1 MTSRDISLFNS
12 LRPFSIG
19 FDNMFEQFENILGN
33 GELSNQPNFPPY
45 NISKIGK
52 DQYTIELAVAGYN
65 KDNIELEFEDNL
77 LTVRNKKIDKTV
89 EKDDNGEILHKGIS
103 SRSFVKTF
111 TISDDVKLVDA
122 QLKDGLLK
130 INLKKVALEQKK
142 KKLIP
147 IK

>member
-1 MTSRDISLFNS
+1 MTSKDLSIFNS

-19 FDNMFEQFENILGN
+19 FDDMFDQFESMLGN
-33 GELSNQPNFPPY
+33 GGMVQSNYPPY
-45 NISKIGK
+45 NIRKAGK
-52 DQYTIELAVAGYN
+52 DKYAIELAVAGFN
-65 KDNIELEFEDNL
+65 KDDVEVEFEDNL
-77 LTVRNKKIDKTV
+77 LTVRTKKVDKTV
-89 EKDDNGEILHKGIS
+89 EKDADGEILHKGIS
-103 SRSFVKTF
+103 SRAFVKQF

-122 QLKDGLLK
+122 SLKNGLLK

>member
-1 MTSRDISLFNS
+1 MTGRDISLFNS

-19 FDNMFEQFENILGN
+19 FESIFDQFEDILGN
-33 GELSNQPNFPPY
+33 GGLSNQSNFPPY
-45 NISKIGK
+45 NIRSGQ
-52 DQYTIELAVAGYN
+52 DQYTIELACAGY
-65 KDNIELEFEDNL
+65 DRENIELEQEDNL
-77 LTVRNKKIDKTV
+77 LTVRTKKVDKTV
-89 EKDDNGEILHKGIS
+89 EKDADGEILHKGIS
-103 SRSFVKTF
+103 SRAFVKQF

-122 QLKDGLLK
+122 SLKNGLLK

>member
-1 MTSRDISLFNS
+1 MTGRDISLFNS

-19 FDNMFEQFENILGN
+19 FESIFDQFEDILDN
-33 GELSNQPNFPPY
+33 GGLSNQPNFPPY
-45 NISKIGK
+45 NIRSGQ
-52 DQYTIELAVAGYN
+52 DQYTIELACAGY
-65 KDNIELEFEDNL
+65 DRENIELEQEDNL
-77 LTVRNKKIDKTV
+77 LTVRTKKVDKTV
-89 EKDDNGEILHKGIS
+89 EKDANGEILHKGIS
-103 SRSFVKTF
+103 SRAFVKQF

-122 QLKDGLLK
+122 SLKNGLLK

>member
-1 MTSRDISLFNS
+1 MTGRDISLFNS

-19 FDNMFEQFENILGN
+19 FESIFDQFEDILDN
-33 GELSNQPNFPPY
+33 GGLSNQPNFPPY
-45 NISKIGK
+45 NIRSGQ
-52 DQYTIELAVAGYN
+52 DQYTIELACAGY
-65 KDNIELEFEDNL
+65 DRENIELEQEDNL
-77 LTVRNKKIDKTV
+77 LTVRTKKVDKTV
-89 EKDDNGEILHKGIS
+89 EKGADGEILHKGIS
-103 SRSFVKTF
+103 SRAFVKQF

-122 QLKDGLLK
+122 SLKNGLLK

>member
-1 MTSRDISLFNS
+1 MTGRDISLFNS

-19 FDNMFEQFENILGN
+19 FESIFDQFEDILDN
-33 GELSNQPNFPPY
+33 GGLSNQSNFPPY
-45 NISKIGK
+45 NIRSGQ
-52 DQYTIELAVAGYN
+52 DQYTIELACAGY
-65 KDNIELEFEDNL
+65 DRENIELEQEDNL
-77 LTVRNKKIDKTV
+77 LTVRTKKVDNTV
-89 EKDDNGEILHKGIS
+89 EKGADGEILHKGIS
-103 SRSFVKTF
+103 SRAFVKQF

-122 QLKDGLLK
+122 SLKNGLLK

>member
-1 MTSRDISLFNS
+1 MTGRDISLFNS

-19 FDNMFEQFENILGN
+19 FESIFDQFEDILDN
-33 GELSNQPNFPPY
+33 GGLSNQSNFPPY
-45 NISKIGK
+45 NIRSGQ
-52 DQYTIELAVAGYN
+52 DQYTIELACAGY
-65 KDNIELEFEDNL
+65 DRENIELEQEDNL
-77 LTVRNKKIDKTV
+77 LTVRTKKVDKTV
-89 EKDDNGEILHKGIS
+89 EKGADGEILHKGIS
-103 SRSFVKTF
+103 SRAFVKQF

-122 QLKDGLLK
+122 SLKNGLLK

>member
-1 MTSRDISLFNS
+1 MTGRDISLFNS

-19 FDNMFEQFENILGN
+19 FESIFDQFEDILDN
-33 GELSNQPNFPPY
+33 GGLSNQSNFPPY
-45 NISKIGK
+45 NIRSGQ
-52 DQYTIELAVAGYN
+52 DQYTIELACAGY
-65 KDNIELEFEDNL
+65 DRENIELEQEDNL
-77 LTVRNKKIDKTV
+77 LTVRTKKVDKTV
-89 EKDDNGEILHKGIS
+89 EKDADGEILHKGIS
-103 SRSFVKTF
+103 SRAFVKQF

-122 QLKDGLLK
+122 SLKNGLLK

>member
-1 MTSRDISLFNS
+1 MTGRDISLFNS

-19 FDNMFEQFENILGN
+19 FESIFDQFEDILDN
-33 GELSNQPNFPPY
+33 GGLSNQPNFPPY
-45 NISKIGK
+45 NIRSGQ
-52 DQYTIELAVAGYN
+52 DQYTIELACAGY
-65 KDNIELEFEDNL
+65 DRENIELEQEDNL
-77 LTVRNKKIDKTV
+77 LTVRTKKVDKTV
-89 EKDDNGEILHKGIS
+89 EKDADGEILHKGIS
-103 SRSFVKTF
+103 SRAFVKQF

-122 QLKDGLLK
+122 SLKNGLLK

>member
-1 MTSRDISLFNS
+1 MTGRDISLFNS

-19 FDNMFEQFENILGN
+19 FESIFDQFEDILGN
-33 GELSNQPNFPPY
+33 GGLSNQSNFPPY
-45 NISKIGK
+45 NIRSGQ
-52 DQYTIELAVAGYN
+52 DQYTIELACAGY
-65 KDNIELEFEDNL
+65 DRENIELEQEDNL
-77 LTVRNKKIDKTV
+77 LTVRTKKVDKTV
-89 EKDDNGEILHKGIS
+89 EKGADGEILHKGIS
-103 SRSFVKTF
+103 SRAFVKQF

-122 QLKDGLLK
+122 SLKNGLLK

>member
-1 MTSRDISLFNS
+1 M
-12 LRPFSIG
+12 
-19 FDNMFEQFENILGN
+19 EQ
-33 GELSNQPNFPPY
+33 
-45 NISKIGK
+45 
-52 DQYTIELAVAGYN
+52 
-65 KDNIELEFEDNL
+65 EDNL
-77 LTVRNKKIDKTV
+77 LTVRTKKVDKTV
-89 EKDDNGEILHKGIS
+89 EKDADGEILHKGIS

>member
-1 MTSRDISLFNS
+1 MTGRDISLFNS

-19 FDNMFEQFENILGN
+19 FESIFDQFEDILGN
-33 GELSNQPNFPPY
+33 GGLSNQSNFPPY
-45 NISKIGK
+45 NIRSGQ
-52 DQYTIELAVAGYN
+52 DQYTIELACAGYGRE
-65 KDNIELEFEDNL
+65 NIELEQEDNL
-77 LTVRNKKIDKTV
+77 LTVRTKKVDKTV
-89 EKDDNGEILHKGIS
+89 EKDADGEILHKGIS
-103 SRSFVKTF
+103 SRAFVKQF

-122 QLKDGLLK
+122 SLKNGLLK